1 MDATKN
7 TLSFARRHKT
17 PLLLLMALPV
27 LANAIAL
34 SGLFNNDP
42 TLQFIGL
49 GQHMHPG
56 LISGPMSWIDPS
68 VAFITQPVGHL
79 AASDWLHGIIPWWN
93 PYAGVGMPLAAE
105 TQTSAFFLP
114 FILLLHFN
122 TGWLLLRVL
131 LQMGCGVFSYILFAE
146 LGLTRTAA
154 FLGGALFALSPEFI
168 LCPSAPIAPLPFL
181 PLLLLGIEYSAR
193 AAKQSKPM
201 GWSLISIAC
210 AYSFYAGN
218 PEVAYFDGLL
228 AGFWSLW
235 RFFVLPTNARMPFA
249 GKLGLG
255 IGISLGLCAP
265 LLLPSIGYLVIAYVG
280 PHSGYFQR
288 IWLEPTGVPLQI
300 LPYLY
305 GKLGNPPPAAL
316 FATYGRGFI
325 RVPGWAGPA
334 MLALTFAAL
343 SRPRAP
349 LKSLRLVLLFWIVL
363 WEARYLG
370 VAPVMWLMNHI
381 PGIASTDSTRYSGP
395 AVNFAIF
402 ALAAFA
408 FSDYQRLPALSRAR
422 LNTILL
428 TLGAI
433 VLAAVLPVSG
443 FIITWYKLR
452 AHDFL
457 AASVMGVFGTVAL
470 MIVYRELS
478 QPKHRNLLLT
488 AILAGP
494 LATFMIPQF
503 AGFRSEKTDAAPIRY
518 LQSHAGTGR
527 MVSLGPLDFNLPNRY
542 DIASINY
549 SALPAPALWTDYLA
563 AHLFPQADLSTYS
576 GAQPGQRDALRERL
590 AAYKAIG
597 VRYVVTTPGD
607 NFFWAKQFQ
616 PIYTAPRNF
625 IQDLVPG
632 GPDLTGLVT
641 TALPFSSIGA
651 MSVVAG
657 TYFGTARG
665 PVAATLCAA
674 GNCVTATADAGTAVD
689 NAPFIFTFPTP
700 LDVPLR
706 AKITYRFSH
715 PSGTPLAIWY
725 APAPFHRVKPVISLI
740 EASNGPAPVLVFR
753 DATASIFELPQ
764 AAPYAQTANEN
775 CTVTIISRQNIRT
788 SCPAASVLTRR
799 ELFYPGWTATA
810 NNTPIALSQ
819 AGLFQSV
826 AVPAGNAS
834 IKFSYAPP
842 HIRLACALALLAG
855 LLWAFCGYAGL
866 RRKAA

>member
-1 MDATKN
+1 MDAATN
-7 TLSFARRHKT
+7 TPSFAQRHKT
-17 PLLLLMALPV
+17 PLLLLTLLPV

-49 GQHMHPG
+49 GQHMRPG
-56 LISGPMSWIDPS
+56 LISGPMSWVDPS

-93 PYAGVGMPLAAE
+93 PYAGVGMPMAAE

-122 TGWLLLRVL
+122 TGWLLLRIL
-131 LQMGCGVFSYILFAE
+131 LQIGSGVFSYILFAE

-154 FLGGALFALSPEFI
+154 FLGGALFALSPEFF

-193 AAKQSKPM
+193 AANQSKPM
-201 GWSLISIAC
+201 GWSLIPIAC

-235 RFFVLPTNARMPFA
+235 RFFVLPPNARLPFA
-249 GKLGLG
+249 GKLSLG

-265 LLLPSIGYLVIAYVG
+265 LLLPSIGYLAIAYIG
-280 PHSGYFQR
+280 PHTGYFQK

-300 LPYLY
+300 FPYLY

-316 FATYGRGFI
+316 FTAYDRGFI

-334 MLALTFAAL
+334 ILVLIFAAL
-343 SRPRAP
+343 LRPRVQ

-381 PGIASTDSTRYSGP
+381 PGIATTDSTRYSGP

-402 ALAAFA
+402 VLSAFA
-408 FSDYQRLPALSRAR
+408 FSDYQRLPALSRTR
-422 LNTILL
+422 LSAILL

-433 VLAAVLPVSG
+433 ILAAVLPVTG
-443 FIITWYKLR
+443 FILTWYRLR
-452 AHDFL
+452 PHDLL
-457 AASVMGVFGTVAL
+457 AASVMGAFGSVAL
-470 MIVYRELS
+470 IIVYLELS

-488 AILAGP
+488 ALLAGP
-494 LATFMIPQF
+494 LVTFILPQF
-503 AGFRSEKTDAAPIRY
+503 AGFRSEKIDMSPIQY
-518 LQSHAGTGR
+518 LQSHAGASR
-527 MVSLGPLDFNLPNRY
+527 MVSLGPLDFNFPARY
-542 DIASINY
+542 NIASINY
-549 SALPAPALWTDYLA
+549 SALPAPLLWTDHLA
-563 AHLFPQADLSTYS
+563 NHLFPQTDLSTYS
-576 GAQPGQRDALRERL
+576 GSQPGQRDALRERL
-590 AAYKAIG
+590 PAYEAIG

-607 NFFWAKQFQ
+607 NFFWANQFQ
-616 PIYTAPRNF
+616 PVYTAPRNSTQNLF
-625 IQDLVPG
+625 PG
-632 GPDLTGLVT
+632 GPSLAGLVT
-641 TALPFSSIGA
+641 TTFPFSAIGA

-665 PVAATLCAA
+665 PVVATLCAA
-674 GNCVTATADAGTAVD
+674 GNCVTATADAGTAAD
-689 NAPFIFTFPTP
+689 NAPLIFTFPTP
-700 LDVPLR
+700 LNIPPR

-725 APAPFHRVKPVISLI
+725 APAPIHRVKPVISLI

-753 DATASIFELPQ
+753 DATAAIFELPQ
-764 AAPYAQTANEN
+764 AAPYAQTADAN
-775 CTVTIISRQNIRT
+775 CAVTIISRQNIQT
-788 SCPAASVLTRR
+788 SCPTASVLTRR

-855 LLWAFCGYAGL
+855 FLWAVCGYAGL